1 MSQQVDDIFSGSVV
15 LYNHPIAEIA
25 PLVKDFLKANE
36 TSILFLVD
44 NSPNTKLAEL
54 STISPR
60 IIYHSFPHN
69 PGFGFAH
76 NWALSQAIKRNIAY
90 HFVINPDVKFDNNIF
105 DDLIQFAKQE
115 KNIGMVMPQILNEDG
130 SIQYLPKLLPTP
142 VSIFLRKFKK
152 PSFIY
157 KPFINKYELR
167 YVSPEV
173 IYQAPILSGCFTL
186 FNMEA
191 IKEIGLYDDEFFMY
205 FEDWDISRRMHEN
218 FKTFYYPKV
227 SVIHGYESGENINHK
242 LLLIR
247 KGEINISNLAL
258 QLGYNLAVSLE
269 NGSVYKFGRNS
280 IFDNGYRRWKL
291 YKTDGRLFN
300 SNPNLINEIN

>member
-1 MSQQVDDIFSGSVV
+1 M
-15 LYNHPIAEIA
+15 
-25 PLVKDFLKANE
+25 
-36 TSILFLVD
+36 
-44 NSPNTKLAEL
+44 
-54 STISPR
+54 
-60 IIYHSFPHN
+60 
-69 PGFGFAH
+69 
-76 NWALSQAIKRNIAY
+76 
-90 HFVINPDVKFDNNIF
+90 
-105 DDLIQFAKQE
+105 
-115 KNIGMVMPQILNEDG
+115 
-130 SIQYLPKLLPTP
+130 LPTP

-227 SVIHGYESGENINHK
+227 SVIHGYESGANKNP
-242 LLLIR
+242 
-247 KGEINISNLAL
+247 
-258 QLGYNLAVSLE
+258 
-269 NGSVYKFGRNS
+269 
-280 IFDNGYRRWKL
+280 
-291 YKTDGRLFN
+291 RLFKIFIKSAFHYFN
-300 SNPNLINEIN
+300 KWGWIIDKERKKINQKTLNQFK